1 MRFKEI
7 KQGVMI
13 HCKTEEEAKRL
24 CEHLDSLGFTW
35 NGGDKLTKTNWEIY
49 REETCYCPY
58 KNVISCT
65 MYSHYDNSEITE
77 FSDLIIPEMSAEKVL
92 RIRNELSYDFVREY
106 LGLCHGYSLDG
117 MLRKAT
123 IEQVID
129 MCEQWKADHEKK
141 EPEIETE
148 WYRQGIIYKVLGDG
162 RISRLMDGEGIYDTG
177 CECKESAEE
186 YMADKLKEFCKTHE
200 GEYIA
205 TVERVCRIKRKE

>member
-7 KQGVMI
+7 KQGMMI

-35 NGGDKLTKTNWEIY
+35 NDGDKLTKTNWEIY

-77 FSDLIIPEMSAEKVL
+77 FSDLIIPEMSAEEVL
-92 RIRNELSYDFVREY
+92 RIRNGLSFDFVREY
-106 LGLCHGYSLDG
+106 LGLCYGFSLDG

-141 EPEIETE
+141 EPEIE
-148 WYRQGIIYKVLGDG
+148 WVNVCRIIEIQSNNFKKCVYEEDITGLP
-162 RISRLMDGEGIYDTG
+162 DTAHY
-177 CECKESAEE
+177 SAVE
-186 YMADKLKEFCKTHE
+186 DKAQEILKKYIFEHE
-200 GEYIA
+200 GNYFAI
-205 TVERVCRIKRKE
+205 VERVCRIKRKE